1 MPRLT
6 SLSGAQVAV
15 LFDDPLGIVEFDEV
29 ADGVPQLRDVAVDAT
44 MDDLFLQRAI
54 EPLGD
59 AVGLGL
65 GDEGVGRL
73 DAPELDLV
81 GEVVRQILGAV
92 IHPQGQ
98 PPSRAGRGRA
108 IQPGKPHGD
117 RLQGGEAV
125 AALADMPADTLGVP
139 MLDGGEDPAPAVVH
153 REHPNAIGAP
163 HEVRGMSDDLTVM
176 GIAAT
181 AAAAMGRE
189 QIVLAHQAE
198 HPLAGNPD
206 VATDP
211 KPSPDLAVALALPGR
226 CLQVG
231 FDRHQQRLVRDRGL
245 RSPTLCRRLLGVL
258 AGGHGV
264 ERGAGHA
271 PGGADPPQAVGQTR
285 AGRGG
290 GTHRRDLRRPKGPK
304 VSVLASSSSTCMVNS
319 PIRFMA
325 LSSSACTGSPLRCL
339 SEASIPPIAFS
350 RHCSS
355 RKISTPNWRD
365 RSCTGSSRK
374 SRRTTSRLRATVH
387 RWPSPSGPAGKAWPG
402 ENVDEPSS
410 PAFTTG
416 PSTATFFSKLSV
428 MFRSSLDTSIKP
440 ILCPRKSGPTQ
451 GRQIELTLSDKIN
464 DPSNGVI
471 NILEPMGEA
480 LLGAEEGEEIEV
492 LVGSY
497 VRRAVI
503 EKLEKAEALVPKT
516 PQFSSDVEISEKQPR
531 PTENET
537 GLFERDASKP
547 APQSA
552 PQQFDKKLLPDR
564 FYDTDYQFVIRD
576 LSFEIIDNLGPI
588 TFRHLCEKIAR
599 FHGFQRTGSQ
609 IRKTVWAAIHKD
621 RKPEK
626 GPKGENIFWP
636 KDKQPANLIPFR
648 GMKVSGEERSWKQV
662 PYPEK
667 LGLAHLVVTNKGR
680 QNPVEAMA
688 QKIGLR

>member
-1 MPRLT
+1 
-6 SLSGAQVAV
+6 
-15 LFDDPLGIVEFDEV
+15 
-29 ADGVPQLRDVAVDAT
+29 
-44 MDDLFLQRAI
+44 
-54 EPLGD
+54 
-59 AVGLGL
+59 
-65 GDEGVGRL
+65 
-73 DAPELDLV
+73 
-81 GEVVRQILGAV
+81 
-92 IHPQGQ
+92 
-98 PPSRAGRGRA
+98 
-108 IQPGKPHGD
+108 
-117 RLQGGEAV
+117 
-125 AALADMPADTLGVP
+125 
-139 MLDGGEDPAPAVVH
+139 
-153 REHPNAIGAP
+153 
-163 HEVRGMSDDLTVM
+163 MSDDLTVM

-402 ENVDEPSS
+402 ENVTSQARPHLPQAHQQQLSS
-410 PAFTTG
+410 QNYRSCSG
-416 PSTATFFSKLSV
+416 PPWTLRLSQFCVQGNRVRLRESSTASNAEV
-428 MFRSSLDTSIKP
+428 RDT
-440 ILCPRKSGPTQ
+440 
-451 GRQIELTLSDKIN
+451 
-464 DPSNGVI
+464 
-471 NILEPMGEA
+471 
-480 LLGAEEGEEIEV
+480 GAG
-492 LVGSY
+492 
-497 VRRAVI
+497 
-503 EKLEKAEALVPKT
+503 
-516 PQFSSDVEISEKQPR
+516 
-531 PTENET
+531 
-537 GLFERDASKP
+537 
-547 APQSA
+547 
-552 PQQFDKKLLPDR
+552 
-564 FYDTDYQFVIRD
+564 
-576 LSFEIIDNLGPI
+576 
-588 TFRHLCEKIAR
+588 
-599 FHGFQRTGSQ
+599 
-609 IRKTVWAAIHKD
+609 
-621 RKPEK
+621 
-626 GPKGENIFWP
+626 
-636 KDKQPANLIPFR
+636 
-648 GMKVSGEERSWKQV
+648 
-662 PYPEK
+662 
-667 LGLAHLVVTNKGR
+667 TNSR
-680 QNPVEAMA
+680 N
-688 QKIGLR
+688 